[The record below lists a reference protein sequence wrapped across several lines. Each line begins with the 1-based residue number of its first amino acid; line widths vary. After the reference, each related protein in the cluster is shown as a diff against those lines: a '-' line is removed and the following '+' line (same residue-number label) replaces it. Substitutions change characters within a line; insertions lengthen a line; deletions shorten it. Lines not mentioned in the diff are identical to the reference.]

1 MRFGLH
7 VPIFGPF
14 GEPEV
19 VVGLAVEAERRGW
32 DGFFLWDHVWFPGS
46 PPTADPTVLLAAVAQ
61 ATERL
66 VLGPLVTPL
75 ARRRAAKLARET
87 VALDRLSR
95 GRLVLGVGLGV
106 PRDYELFGE
115 DPDARRRGDVT
126 DETVNALRRL
136 WSQEPVELSGEHVV
150 VGRDG
155 DQRVAFRPGPFER
168 AAIPMWG
175 AARVGSPQRP
185 FRRAAGLDGV
195 CPVPDRY
202 DPRGGVTPEQLRS
215 VVERVGR
222 HRPSLEG
229 YDVAVIGNAG
239 GAADV
244 APFAAAGATWFLAD
258 LHPELGGLEHAQD
271 VVAQGPPRGT

>member
-1 MRFGLH
+1 MRFGVH

-14 GEPEV
+14 GEPEAV
-19 VVGLAVEAERRGW
+19 VDLAVAAETRGW

-46 PPTADPTVLLAAVAQ
+46 PPTTDPTVLLAAVAQ
-61 ATERL
+61 ATERI

-75 ARRRAAKLARET
+75 ARRRAVKLARET

-106 PRDYELFGE
+106 PRDYGLFGE
-115 DPDARRRGDVT
+115 DPDPRRRGDVT
-126 DETVNALRRL
+126 DETVAALRRL
-136 WSQEPVELSGEHVV
+136 WSQEPVALAGEHVV

-155 DQRVAFRPGPFER
+155 DEPVAFRPGPYGR

-175 AARVGSPQRP
+175 AARVGSPPRP
-185 FRRAAGLDGV
+185 FRRAAALDGV

-202 DPRGGVTPEQLRS
+202 DARGGVTPEQLRS

-222 HRPSLEG
+222 HRSSLEG
-229 YDVAVIGNAG
+229 YDVAVIGHAG
-239 GAADV
+239 GPGDV
-244 APFAAAGATWFLAD
+244 APFEAAGATWFLCD
-258 LHPELGGLEHAQD
+258 LHPDLGGLAYARD
-271 VVAQGPPRGT
+271 VVAQGPPRDT